1 MYGHKTVTTEDKDV
15 ARTLNQCFNTAINS
29 IETNGN
35 NSLLT
40 DTERWEDS
48 VEIAVK

>member
-1 MYGHKTVTTEDKDV
+1 MYGQKTVATADKDV
-15 ARTLNQCFNTAINS
+15 ARTLKQCFNTAINS

-40 DTERWEDS
+40 DTEHWEDS